1 MSWVWHDPVWLLVW
15 LLSVPMGLIAWR
27 WFASMS
33 RVRRVSAIAVRAVL
47 LALLASAIAGLSWA
61 SRVDTVSVIAVVDVS
76 DSVRRFARTETGAPV
91 DEAVSA
97 YLSRVFEQRGVDDTM
112 GLVVVDGDAAAV
124 ALPTTN
130 DPTGRVLVGTGAA
143 GTDLG
148 AGLRLA
154 SAIAPPGATPR
165 VVLFSDGNQTTGD
178 ALNAVR
184 EAGTD
189 GAPGMR
195 VDVVPLTYRV
205 GREVAVESV
214 EAPPLAG
221 EESTVTLR
229 AVLRST
235 GRASG
240 ELTVLLGGNPVD
252 ANGSE
257 PGFARRV
264 TLDAGRTVV
273 RIPVTLPPGRVHR
286 FEAVFEPYADERGET
301 GDTSLANNR
310 GESFTI
316 TPGRGR
322 VLFASST
329 GTHEVLGEAL
339 RGVGIAVDVVP
350 VTGLPVEMLELQGY
364 DAVLLENAAVED
376 VLGEQ
381 VSLLGEWVRRFGGG
395 LVVIGGPDAFGSG
408 GWRDSD
414 FAALLPVELEL
425 PVREVRPSTAV
436 VFVIDKSGSMGHR
449 VLGSR
454 RTQQEI
460 ANEATVLAID
470 VLDETDLVGVIA
482 FSDREREIVELG
494 RNSESERTAG
504 AVRSIMAGGA
514 TNLPPALR
522 LAVQRLE
529 AADAKDRQIVVLT
542 DGQSENSEQL
552 LPIAT
557 GLPGKE
563 IRLTTIAIGDDAD
576 TDLLRQMA
584 EAGGGAFY
592 RVSRPEAL
600 PQVLVKAVRVER
612 TPLVREEPFTPL
624 VSDSTSPLVAGFEG
638 FPELGGLSLTSRRNL
653 PTITTSLVTPRG
665 EPVLADWPVE
675 LGRVVAFTS
684 DTARWADGWARSPVY
699 ARFWAQ
705 LVRTVSRAD
714 ERGGGELDVEAEGRV
729 VRLTYRART
738 PEGTPVDRLSPTA
751 RLYGPSGARVDAT
764 LVQTGP
770 GEYGA
775 DVLVPSEGAWIG
787 VASATDGERALAPAF
802 GGATVRGGGELAA
815 LESDEGLLRAIA
827 DATGGRVLSLTDP
840 DGAAL
845 YDRATILPRIDVQT
859 VWPALVAWAIAVFV
873 LDVGTRKVA
882 WDRALS
888 SEFGMGM
895 ARRAREA
902 VSGRGATAVATV
914 GGLRAGRDEGES
926 LASRLRAGSS
936 AASSEAMVAETER
949 ETRKARAEARLQ
961 EAARMREERRVK
973 ATDGAQHHPPKPK
986 RSEQSQQDTPHKDE
1000 PESGLLA
1007 AKRRARERFKEQ
1019 D

>member
-1 MSWVWHDPVWLLVW
+1 MSWVWSEPLWLGVWLLT
-15 LLSVPMGLIAWR
+15 LPMGVLAWR
-27 WFASMS
+27 WFTSMS
-33 RVRRVSAIAVRAVL
+33 RMRRVSAVVLRAVL
-47 LALLASAIAGLSWA
+47 LALLAGAVAGLSW
-61 SRVDTVSVIAVVDVS
+61 SQRVDTVSVIGVVDVS
-76 DSVRRFARTETGAPV
+76 ESVRRFAHVEGGVPV
-91 DEAVSA
+91 EQAVGS
-97 YLSRVFEQRGVDDTM
+97 YLSRVFRERATDDTM
-112 GLVVVDGDAAAV
+112 GLIVVDGDAAAV

-130 DPTGRVLVGTGAA
+130 DPTGRGLVGTGSD
-143 GTDLG
+143 GTDL
-148 AGLRLA
+148 ASGLRLA
-154 SAIAPPGATPR
+154 GAVAPRGSTPR

-178 ALNAVR
+178 ALAAVR
-184 EAGTD
+184 EMGS
-189 GAPGMR
+189 GGGPGVR

-229 AVLRST
+229 VVLRST

-240 ELTVLLGGNPVD
+240 ELSVLLGGDPVD
-252 ANGSE
+252 ANGADA
-257 PGFARRV
+257 GFARAV
-264 TLDAGRTVV
+264 ALEPGRTVV
-273 RIPVTLPPGRVHR
+273 RVPVTLGPGRVHR
-286 FEAVFEPYADERGET
+286 FEAVFEPYPDGRGDPT
-301 GDTSLANNR
+301 DTSLANNR

-322 VLFASST
+322 VLLASST
-329 GTHEVLGEAL
+329 ETRDVLAGAL
-339 RGVGIAVDVVP
+339 RGVGIEVDEAP

-376 VLGEQ
+376 VLDEQ
-381 VSLLGEWVRRFGGG
+381 LSLLGEWVRRFGGG

-408 GWRDSD
+408 GWRDSRL
-414 FAALLPVELEL
+414 AELLPVELEL

-494 RNSESERTAG
+494 RNDEPDRTSG

-529 AADAKDRQIVVLT
+529 AADARDRQIVVLT

-557 GLPGKE
+557 GLPGRQ

-624 VSDSTSPLVAGFEG
+624 VADSTSPLIAGFEG
-638 FPELGGLSLTSRRNL
+638 LPELGGLSLTSRRRL
-653 PTITTSLVTPRG
+653 PTISTALVTPQG

-684 DTARWADGWARSPVY
+684 DTGRWADEWARSPVY
-699 ARFWAQ
+699 AQFWAQ

-714 ERGGGELDVEAEGRV
+714 ERGGGELDVESDGRV

-738 PEGTPVDRLSPTA
+738 AEGVPVDRLSPTA
-751 RLYGPSGARVDAT
+751 RLYGPSGARADAT
-764 LVQTGP
+764 LVQRGP
-770 GEYGA
+770 GEYA
-775 DVLVPSEGAWIG
+775 AEVVVPSEGAWIA

-827 DATGGRVLSLTDP
+827 DATGGRVLSLDDP

-845 YDRATILPRIDVQT
+845 YDRATIVPRIDVQT

-882 WDRALS
+882 WDRAIS
-888 SEFGMGM
+888 SEFGMGL

-902 VSGRGATAVATV
+902 VASRGATATATV
-914 GGLRAGRDEGES
+914 GGLRAGREEGQS
-926 LASRLRAGSS
+926 LASRLRAGSVGG
-936 AASSEAMVAETER
+936 SSEDMVEQTER
-949 ETRKARAEARLQ
+949 ETRRARAESRLQ
-961 EAARMREERRVK
+961 EAARKREERRAK
-973 ATDGAQHHPPKPK
+973 APDTDPGEPSAGDRPSKPPEGE
-986 RSEQSQQDTPHKDE
+986 SAGG
-1000 PESGLLA
+1000 ESGLLA

-1019 D
+1019 E